1 MFDIGGT
8 ELLVIAIIAIIVVGP
23 KDLPGML
30 RNFGRFVGKMRSM
43 ARDFQ
48 NQFEQAAR
56 ESGLDEVRR
65 GISDVQS
72 YSPANQVKKAVG
84 SIADEGDKLKRDI
97 EKSGEPSK
105 PSTDAAGKAKA
116 GNGAATASDGS
127 TAAQGAT
134 AKAEQTA
141 KPARTA
147 KASGT
152 SKAKAA
158 PKGKAR
164 TKGTAATAGKTGSKT
179 KTAKTAGTGTAKAK
193 PASGKGKA
201 AKPETDVA
209 ASSGS

>member
-65 GISDVQS
+65 GISDVKS

-97 EKSGEPSK
+97 ETSGEPSK
-105 PSTDAAGKAKA
+105 ASTDAAGKAKA

-127 TAAQGAT
+127 TAT
-134 AKAEQTA
+134 AKTEQTA

-164 TKGTAATAGKTGSKT
+164 TKGAAASAGKTGSKT
-179 KTAKTAGTGTAKAK
+179 KTAKTTGTGAAKAK
-193 PASGKGKA
+193 PAAGKGKA

-209 ASSGS
+209 ASSRS